1 MDISSPRPAVGTVY
15 VGRPETELYR
25 EAVRTELPH
34 GQRVSQ
40 PLSSGPS
47 AHMDD
52 RRSGDGAARDERT
65 FADRQARMQRLA
77 DSIRESLQQ
86 RIDMDD
92 DAATLV
98 FRTVNKETGKVISQ
112 YPDEMILKLRAYGR
126 ELQRREEEKAAGS
139 AEHPRVERVA

>member
-1 MDISSPRPAVGTVY
+1 MDISSPRPAVGTAY

-25 EAVRTELPH
+25 EAVRTELPP

-40 PLSSGPS
+40 PLSSGTTTN
-47 AHMDD
+47 ADD
-52 RRSGDGAARDERT
+52 RRSGDGAARDERS

-126 ELQRREEEKAAGS
+126 ELQRREDEKAAGS
-139 AEHPRVERVA
+139 AEHRRVEKVA